1 LEGLKDKVI
10 VFAGTGGIATATAK
24 YLGQGGAKVV
34 AGDVVLAS
42 AERAAL
48 TCGEAGGDG
57 VAVVTDISDEEQVEN
72 LIELALSTYGRID
85 GLFNVAVNLSPEE
98 VARDT
103 NVVDIELDA
112 WRRTLDVNLTGYL
125 LTCKHAIPHII
136 AAGGGSVVNTISA
149 AVDGGMPVNVTYQAT
164 KAGVSAL
171 TRHIARKYGKQRV
184 RANSVSP
191 GLVLTEQLKRHL
203 PPAVR
208 DEVLKTTPSFRHG
221 EPADIGAMAAFL
233 LSDLGEWVT
242 GQAICVDGGA
252 TMRA

>member
-1 LEGLKDKVI
+1 MEGLKDKVI
-10 VFAGTGGIATATAK
+10 VFAGAGGIATATAK

-57 VAVVTDISDEEQVEN
+57 VAVVTDISDEEQVKN
-72 LIELALSTYGRID
+72 LVELALSTYGRID
-85 GLFNVAVNLSPEE
+85 GLFNVAANLSPQE

-103 NVVDIELDA
+103 NVVDIELAA

-125 LTCKHAIPHII
+125 LTCKHTIPHII

-149 AVDGGMPVNVTYQAT
+149 AVYGGMPVNVAYQAT
-164 KAGVSAL
+164 KAGVGAL
-171 TRHIARKYGKQRV
+171 TRHIARKYGRQRV

-191 GLVLTEQLKRHL
+191 GLVLTEQLKGHLAVDCPGRGPEDDALVPARRARRHRRDGRV
-203 PPAVR
+203 PPVR
-208 DEVLKTTPSFRHG
+208 PGGVGHRAG
-221 EPADIGAMAAFL
+221 
-233 LSDLGEWVT
+233 DL
-242 GQAICVDGGA
+242 
-252 TMRA
+252 R